1 MEVGEKIDSFVI
13 TEVLAGGMSEVYRV
27 SDGLNRYVLKRI
39 KADASDVDIKLFLR
53 EIRILKSLHHPNIIE
68 IITDSEDSPQPYY
81 MMPNCGKSFVDL
93 ALSKATDLDLLDYV
107 INFCNAIDYAH
118 KAGVFH
124 RDIKPQ
130 NVLIYR
136 GIVKVADFG
145 LSRFVNRD
153 TTTITQ
159 TGMQAGTAGYMPPEF
174 QHGEFKDGT
183 VAGDVYMIGKTLYYV
198 FSHGMDVSNVRSEN
212 VAVPIFAIIDKC
224 TRDDPSQRY
233 ASVDAIVNDLEDY
246 RKLLLAAAQAPKT
259 IKEIKA
265 SYRPNTPQF
274 NEEVFKTLLSL
285 GYDSMDWGDAL
296 GQLSFVELSQVIAYK
311 RDAVVSLSL
320 HFIDSLA
327 NPTDYIQYD
336 DVDDY
341 AKFTKI
347 LVNFNVDE
355 SVKQNLI
362 SFMLKMS
369 INFSRWEAMRT
380 VASILNEQMDKN
392 ASRYRIYVLLKRAEL
407 KEICTVLGKDS
418 IFNEQIRALLR

>member
-39 KADASDVDIKLFLR
+39 KAEASDADIKLFLR

-68 IITDSEDSPQPYY
+68 IIADNEDSPQPYY
-81 MMPNCGKSFVDL
+81 VMPNCGKSFVDL
-93 ALSKATDLDLLDYV
+93 ALSNATDLNLLDYV
-107 INFCNAIDYAH
+107 INFCKAIDYAH

-174 QHGEFKDGT
+174 QQGVFMDGT

-212 VAVPIFAIIDKC
+212 VAAPIFAIIDKC
-224 TRDDPSQRY
+224 TRDNPLHRY
-233 ASVDAIVNDLEDY
+233 ASVDAIVNELEEY
-246 RKLLLAAAQAPKT
+246 RKLLLAAEQAPKT
-259 IKEIKA
+259 IEEIKA

-274 NEEVFKTLLSL
+274 NEEVFKTLCSL
-285 GYDSMDWGDAL
+285 GYDSMEWKVTL
-296 GQLSFVELSQVIAYK
+296 GQLTFVELSQVIAYK

-320 HFIDSLA
+320 HFIDCLS
-327 NPTDYIQYD
+327 NPTDYIQFE
-336 DVDDY
+336 DVEDY

-362 SFMLKMS
+362 SFILKMS
-369 INFSRWEAMRT
+369 INYNRWEAMKT
-380 VASILNEQMDKN
+380 VANILNEQIDKD

-407 KEICTVLGKDS
+407 KTICKELGKDS
-418 IFNEQIRALLR
+418 VFNEQIRALLR